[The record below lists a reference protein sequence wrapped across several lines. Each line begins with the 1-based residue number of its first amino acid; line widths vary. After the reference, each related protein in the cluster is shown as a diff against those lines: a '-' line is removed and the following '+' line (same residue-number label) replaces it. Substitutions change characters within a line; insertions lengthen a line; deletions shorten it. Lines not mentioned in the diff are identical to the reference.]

1 MLEASPRWNR
11 QRLAVLEAVNH
22 ELKRL
27 FSILYVLS
35 ATSASVYMAGWLC
48 FNMIS
53 LSIDQLPYTILIT
66 SILTAV
72 AGVLHAALL
81 PAIAIALCVENVI
94 QNRIKRNDRT
104 KETARLQILARSGL
118 SATYGSGD
126 V

>member
-1 MLEASPRWNR
+1 VLEASPRWNR

>member
-22 ELKRL
+22 ELKRM

-48 FNMIS
+48 FNVLS
-53 LSIDQLPYTILIT
+53 LSTGQLPYSIIVT
-66 SILTAV
+66 SMLTAF
-72 AGVLHAALL
+72 AGALHAALL

-94 QNRIKRNDRT
+94 KNRIAENKLIKNSA
-104 KETARLQILARSGL
+104 KLQILSK
-118 SATYGSGD
+118 S
-126 V
+126 